1 MNKNFEK
8 KGIKAIIKEC
18 QKQSQGTLSGV
29 FWAYK
34 GFPINDATVKTT
46 WNSFNAVILRLN
58 MVLALNIWSFYD
70 LFDDLA
76 NKGKS

>member
-46 WNSFNAVILRLN
+46 
-58 MVLALNIWSFYD
+58 
-70 LFDDLA
+70 
-76 NKGKS
+76 